1 MASGTDN
8 TVTVASFAEVLRA
21 PLARPV
27 LAAAM
32 LSTWGDHI
40 ARITAAAVVFSWTGS
55 ALATA
60 ATFAVALV
68 ASPLGRTL
76 LAPIRGRVT
85 PRACLIGSHL
95 IAALLV
101 GVLMV
106 VVATTRSVLLVLTLV
121 ALIGFVAGLA
131 VPGSRLLLTAIVPD
145 RRLHTRAVGL
155 STLAVQVNQ
164 AIGLAVG
171 GAAMSLIGG
180 TKALV
185 LDLLTFV
192 VGAVVLITVKPPQ
205 PTLGPG
211 AAPLPSRLA
220 DLRRGWHQVRGSRAL
235 TAVLG
240 LLVANALAIAAP
252 AAVALPYAAQQDT
265 SSTWGGLLMAAPI
278 LGAVVGLLLIGR
290 LPAERQA
297 SLVLRLAL
305 LTPLPLLVTIL
316 EPPLPVVWLAWFG
329 CGALQCH
336 LQPLQSAFTRLAP
349 TAGRGGVLGLAGVLS
364 VVVTGAGFVVA
375 GWICERTT
383 PAATVGICA
392 VVTLGVLVLLAAKWP
407 LDVLPGSARPG
418 AETAPGRPT
427 RPT

>member
-1 MASGTDN
+1 MASGTDD

-40 ARITAAAVVFSWTGS
+40 ARITVAAVVFSWTGS

-76 LAPIRGRVT
+76 LAPIRGRLT

-106 VVATTRSVLLVLTLV
+106 VVATSRSVLLVLTLV
-121 ALIGFVAGLA
+121 ALIGFVAGPA

-171 GAAMSLIGG
+171 GAAMSLTGG

-192 VGAVVLITVKPPQ
+192 VGAVVLITV
-205 PTLGPG
+205 
-211 AAPLPSRLA
+211 
-220 DLRRGWHQVRGSRAL
+220 
-235 TAVLG
+235 
-240 LLVANALAIAAP
+240 
-252 AAVALPYAAQQDT
+252 
-265 SSTWGGLLMAAPI
+265 
-278 LGAVVGLLLIGR
+278 
-290 LPAERQA
+290 
-297 SLVLRLAL
+297 
-305 LTPLPLLVTIL
+305 
-316 EPPLPVVWLAWFG
+316 
-329 CGALQCH
+329 
-336 LQPLQSAFTRLAP
+336 
-349 TAGRGGVLGLAGVLS
+349 
-364 VVVTGAGFVVA
+364 
-375 GWICERTT
+375 
-383 PAATVGICA
+383 
-392 VVTLGVLVLLAAKWP
+392 
-407 LDVLPGSARPG
+407 
-418 AETAPGRPT
+418 
-427 RPT
+427 